1 MARGEGGDEA
11 TTISLSTLLDEA
23 RQLSPA
29 PERVRCR
36 VAPSAETRSLHAP
49 RRALLQ
55 VLRSLLANALVAAP
69 DATVELTAETS
80 DETARIV
87 VYDEGEGMDE
97 ELLEVAG
104 EQPMS
109 SRQGLG
115 VGLFVGRAVLE
126 RLGGTM
132 EIESAPGRGTR
143 VTLRLPLVEP
153 EAS

>member
-1 MARGEGGDEA
+1 MLDPGWHWNTEELAADMCCSIAAWPARSSCASAA
-11 TTISLSTLLDEA
+11 TSAVSA
-23 RQLSPA
+23 CSCS
-29 PERVRCR
+29 RVI
-36 VAPSAETRSLHAP
+36 
-49 RRALLQ
+49 
-55 VLRSLLANALVAAP
+55 VAAP

>member
-1 MARGEGGDEA
+1 MSGSAPAARPADGSFTPSELAQYRTFGYCVV
-11 TTISLSTLLDEA
+11 
-23 RQLSPA
+23 RQL
-29 PERVRCR
+29 
-36 VAPSAETRSLHAP
+36 
-49 RRALLQ
+49 
-55 VLRSLLANALVAAP
+55 
-69 DATVELTAETS
+69 LTP